1 MLKLC
6 NVPSQKARKNMMI
19 LGKLFLSKKEERK
32 SAKKN
37 EEFYSVANFFY
48 FIENDHKYTKKLHFS
63 RKKKVISSSK
73 MGIIWNLLHCQ
84 NI

>member
-19 LGKLFLSKKEERK
+19 LGKLFLSKKKEERK

-48 FIENDHKYTKKLHFS
+48 FIGSGSEKEVTFF
-63 RKKKVISSSK
+63 
-73 MGIIWNLLHCQ
+73 
-84 NI
+84 

>member
-19 LGKLFLSKKEERK
+19 LGKLFLSKKKERK

-48 FIENDHKYTKKLHFS
+48 FIGSGSE
-63 RKKKVISSSK
+63 KKVTFF
-73 MGIIWNLLHCQ
+73 
-84 NI
+84 